1 MLPLQVGGLAVA
13 FHLAVLVEAAD
24 LVVVALAFNKEQGVR
39 GIRPLLL
46 HLKETT
52 VEAELVHP
60 IMAPVVAAAPEQ
72 QAPMERAP
80 WRAQAALVR
89 RHP

>member
-1 MLPLQVGGLAVA
+1 LVVA
-13 FHLAVLVEAAD
+13 FHLAVLVEAAA
-24 LVVVALAFNKEQGVR
+24 LVVVALALHKERGVR
-39 GIRPLLL
+39 GIRHLLL

-52 VEAELVHP
+52 VEAELVRP

-72 QAPMERAP
+72 QVLMEHPP